1 MGVIKVIKSVVGGR
15 RSEEVVAEPPSE
27 MMSMDAMS
35 WLFCIAL
42 SLSLCFV
49 VALAFRSAGREIDV
63 KEQTDVQKTS
73 EQEDAPAVPTPEA
86 GELEDKIIDTD
97 TKSGDTDDETEADSK
112 TTDEPPTPTRP
123 PPKEEETNAK
133 PAPSVSD
140 MSLDDMSTVS
150 SRSRKK
156 ISLKTSLSQRMGR
169 FGVKNAYTAKL
180 PSVYKTEY

>member
-1 MGVIKVIKSVVGGR
+1 
-15 RSEEVVAEPPSE
+15 

-35 WLFCIAL
+35 WLFCIVL

-49 VALAFRSAGREIDV
+49 VALAFRSADREIGV
-63 KEQTDVQKTS
+63 KEQTDVLKES
-73 EQEDAPAVPTPEA
+73 EQEDAPVVPTPEA
-86 GELEDKIIDTD
+86 GELEGKIIDTD

-123 PPKEEETNAK
+123 PPKEETNVK

-140 MSLDDMSTVS
+140 MSLDDTSTVS

-156 ISLKTSLSQRMGR
+156 VSLKTSLSQRMGR